1 MARIKSITMTNPF
14 PRAASGSY
22 RPLLVEGLNRI
33 GECSLADE
41 FANGNMRLAVTSS
54 IVGNVKTFRILKDV
68 CINALNAIDDTDVV
82 RYYRWSF
89 EHGECVV
96 ASSNVDFIYDPA
108 DRSAVALNE
117 AMKKMSESE
126 TVNFFTN

>member
-1 MARIKSITMTNPF
+1 MNNPF

-22 RPLLVEGLNRI
+22 RPLLVEGLNKI
-33 GECSLADE
+33 GEHSLADE

-54 IVGNVKTFRILKDV
+54 IYGNVKVFRNLRKV
-68 CINALNAIDDTDVV
+68 CIEALNSIEETDVV

-89 EHGECVV
+89 ENGECVP

-117 AMKKMSESE
+117 SMKRASESE
-126 TVNFFTN
+126 IINPFFTT